1 MLAFTQPEWQD
12 PSVNP
17 GDILLVDD
25 VLDNLQ
31 VLSAMLEAE
40 GYEVRQALNGHMAL
54 MGIEAE
60 LPDLILLDVMMPDMD
75 GYAVCQQLK
84 SHPRTAGIPIL
95 FISALDTLE
104 DKLQAFAVGGVD
116 YITKPFQEA
125 EVLARVRTQL
135 TLLQLRRHLER
146 AHQDL
151 LEINSF
157 LEDRVRERTAQLRHR
172 ILFDALTGLPSRENL
187 IGQLEE
193 SLERLR
199 PQPEAR
205 FALLLLDCDR
215 FGLINSSLGYALG
228 DQMLSAIGQRLS
240 QFAETQQGFVA
251 RFGEDDFCLL
261 LNQISSP
268 QEAEAQARAVLKLL
282 RDPFQIDLYEVYLT
296 ASIGIVIGDS
306 LYAQPQDVLRDADTA
321 LRQAKH
327 SGRGGFHLF
336 DPGLHTAAIQRL
348 RLENDLRRAMER
360 QEFHVFYQPIVNL
373 KQGRIAAFE
382 ALIRWQ
388 HPERGWVLP
397 TEFIPCMEET
407 GLIIP
412 VGLQVLQMACS
423 QVWQW
428 QQQLKPLWAARGVD
442 PLVISVNL
450 STCQFSYPTLLEDVD
465 RVLSRSGLDPVC
477 LKLEITESV
486 IVENTQ
492 AAQRLVEQL
501 RARRIHIS
509 LDDFG
514 TGYSSLSYL
523 HHFPVDSVKIDRS
536 FVKDMGPNG
545 ENAQIAT
552 AVIELGHALGMSVI
566 AEGIDSPLQV
576 EVLRA
581 LNCEYGQGYYFSP
594 PLTPEQA
601 WALLEQD
608 PRW

>member
-1 MLAFTQPEWQD
+1 MLALTQSEWRD
-12 PSVNP
+12 PSGNQ

-25 VLDNLQ
+25 VLENLQ

-40 GYEVRQALNGHMAL
+40 GYEVWQALNGHMAL
-54 MGIEAE
+54 MGIEAA
-60 LPDLILLDVMMPDMD
+60 LPDVILLDVMMPDMD
-75 GYAVCQQLK
+75 GYELCQRLK
-84 SHPRTAGIPIL
+84 ANPRTAGVPIL
-95 FISALDTLE
+95 FISALDALA

-125 EVLARVRTQL
+125 EVLARVRTQM
-135 TLLQLRRHLER
+135 TLLHLHRHLEK

-172 ILFDALTGLPSRENL
+172 ILFDSLTGLPSREHL
-187 IGQLEE
+187 LGQLDAA
-193 SLERLR
+193 LERLR
-199 PQPEAR
+199 PQPDSK

-228 DQMLSAIGQRLS
+228 DQLLTAVGQRLS
-240 QFAETQQGFVA
+240 DFSQTQQGFVA
-251 RFGEDDFCLL
+251 RIGEDDFCLL
-261 LNQISSP
+261 LNGIPS
-268 QEAEAQARAVLKLL
+268 AQAAETQARGILKLL
-282 RDPFQIDLYEVYLT
+282 RDPFLIERYEVYLT
-296 ASIGIVIGDS
+296 ASIGIVMGDP
-306 LYAQPQDVLRDADTA
+306 LYAQPQDLLRDADTA
-321 LRQAKH
+321 LRQAKQ
-327 SGRGGFHLF
+327 SGRGSFHVF

-348 RLENDLRRAMER
+348 RLENDLRRALER
-360 QEFHVFYQPIVNL
+360 QEFQVFYQPIVSL
-373 KQGRIAAFE
+373 QQGRIAAFE

-388 HPERGWVLP
+388 HPERGLVSP

-407 GLIIP
+407 GLIIL
-412 VGLQVLQMACS
+412 VGMQVLQMACG
-423 QVWQW
+423 QVRQW
-428 QQQLKPLWAARGVD
+428 QQQLNARRTSSGRD

-465 RVLSRSGLDPVC
+465 QVLSCSGLDPVC

-486 IVENTQ
+486 IMENTQ

-545 ENAQIAT
+545 EKAQIAT

-576 EVLRA
+576 EGLRA

-594 PLTPEQA
+594 PLTAEQA

-608 PRW
+608 PHW